1 MSTTNLPVI
10 ENATVEEFSTRMWK
24 ITANDGY
31 VFWDRAD
38 YIDYET
44 GMLREPAP
52 EEIAYSRVGYYQRSI
67 GVEAIEARI
76 VVVPEA
82 DVPADQI
89 YGSVTPPAEK
99 A

>member
-1 MSTTNLPVI
+1 MNNTNLPTI
-10 ENATVEEFSTRMWK
+10 ENVTIEIAYGIAWK
-24 ITANDGY
+24 ITANAGY
-31 VFWDRAD
+31 VFWDKAD
-38 YIDYET
+38 YVDYET
-44 GMLREPAP
+44 GMLREPTP
-52 EEIAYSRVGYYQRSI
+52 EEIIYSRVGYYPQSI

-89 YGSVTPPAEK
+89 YGTTPETEK

>member
-1 MSTTNLPVI
+1 MSTRNLPVI
-10 ENATVEEFSTRMWK
+10 ENATVEIYRNNYWK
-24 ITANDGY
+24 ITANEGY

-38 YIDYET
+38 YTDYET
-44 GMLREPAP
+44 GMWREPAP
-52 EEIAYSRVGYYQRSI
+52 EEIAYSRMCLCPQSI

-89 YGSVTPPAEK
+89 FGTTPETETM
-99 A
+99 

>member
-1 MSTTNLPVI
+1 MSNMPNIPNTTI
-10 ENATVEEFSTRMWK
+10 EVVYTNYWK
-24 ITANDGY
+24 ITTNEGY

-52 EEIAYSRVGYYQRSI
+52 EEIAYSIMCLCPQSI

-76 VVVPEA
+76 VVVPES
-82 DVPADQI
+82 DVPANQI
-89 YGSVTPPAEK
+89 FGNASDNKVNI
-99 A
+99 

>member
-1 MSTTNLPVI
+1 MDINNVPNI
-10 ENATVEEFSTRMWK
+10 ENATVEIAFGIVWK
-24 ITANDGY
+24 ITANPGY
-31 VFWDRAD
+31 VFWDRAN
-38 YIDYET
+38 YIDTET
-44 GMLREPAP
+44 GTWLDPAP
-52 EEIAYSRVGYYQRSI
+52 EEISYSRFGYYQPSI
-67 GVEAIEARI
+67 GIEAIEARI